1 MRSPTMPNRIHL
13 GSGFEGSAALPSAL
27 LEFVDR
33 LQKEHPKD
41 AVWIRPHR
49 NWHLLELVPITIV
62 QQPLLVR
69 TDTGHDIGLC
79 MVIDVPGALSGK
91 LPLVQLWS

>member
-1 MRSPTMPNRIHL
+1 MPNRIHL
-13 GSGFEGSAALPSAL
+13 VSGFEGSAALPSAL

-33 LQKEHPKD
+33 LQEEHPHD

-49 NWHLLELVPITIV
+49 NWHLLRLVPVTIV

-69 TDTGHDIGLC
+69 ADTDHNIGLH
-79 MVIDVPGALSGK
+79 MVIDVPDALPGK
-91 LPLVQLWS
+91 PPIVQ